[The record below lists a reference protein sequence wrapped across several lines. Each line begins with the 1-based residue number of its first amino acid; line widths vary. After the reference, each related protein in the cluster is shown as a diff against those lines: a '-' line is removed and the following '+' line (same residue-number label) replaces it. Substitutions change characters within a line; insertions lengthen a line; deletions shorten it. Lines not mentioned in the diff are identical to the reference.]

1 MYFLQFKLLKP
12 LTEINNISITQFN
25 SISFTENQSCLGR
38 WIFINC
44 YLWNSKILT
53 SINKNNYIIMNVLL
67 SKFTTKHNTA
77 PFSQIK
83 IEDYFPA
90 FQEGIALAKTE
101 IDAIVN
107 NPEAPTF
114 ENTVVAMDF
123 AGDILDRL
131 SSVFFNLNSAET
143 SDEMQKIAQE
153 VSPLLSEFGNDITLN
168 AALFAKIKTVYEQKE
183 NLNLTPEQTTLLD
196 KKYKSFSRNGANL
209 PEDKKDQLREIDK
222 ELSKL
227 SLQFGENVLAETNAF
242 ELHLTDEKD
251 LAGLPEGTIE
261 AARLLAKEKEKEGW
275 IFTLDHPSYVPF
287 LTYADNRELRKKM
300 AIAFGARSF
309 QNNEFDN
316 QENVL
321 KIAKLR
327 FERANLLGYKTHA
340 HFVLEERM
348 AQSPE
353 KVFTF
358 LNDLLAKAK
367 PAAQKEFA
375 ELAAFAKEL
384 DGIEQL
390 EKWDGAYYSEK
401 LKQQLFNLDDEKLKP
416 YFQLEKVLD
425 GAFTVAKKLYG
436 LTFTEVFDIDK
447 YHEEVTTYEVT
458 DAENN
463 LVSIFYADFFPRKGK
478 RNGAWMTSFKSQSKK
493 DGVNERPHISNV
505 CNFTKPT
512 ETKPSLLTFNEVTTL
527 FHEFGH
533 GLHGMLANTTYPSLS
548 GTSVFWDFVELPSQ
562 IMENWCYEPEAL
574 ALFANHYE
582 TGEIIPIEY
591 VQKIK
596 ESASF
601 QEGMATLR
609 QLSFGLLDMAWHG
622 QDPTSI
628 TDLKT
633 FETEQFANTQLYPDV
648 KENAMSTAFSHI
660 FQGGYS
666 SGYYSYKWAEVL
678 DADAFEYFQESGI
691 FNVEV
696 ATKFKEN
703 VLSKG
708 GTEHPMILYKRFR
721 GQEPKPEALL
731 KRAGLL

>member
-1 MYFLQFKLLKP
+1 MSVLTQYF
-12 LTEINNISITQFN
+12 N
-25 SISFTENQSCLGR
+25 
-38 WIFINC
+38 
-44 YLWNSKILT
+44 
-53 SINKNNYIIMNVLL
+53 
-67 SKFTTKHNTA
+67 TKHNTA

-83 IEDYFPA
+83 IEDYVPA
-90 FQEGIALAKTE
+90 FNEGIALAKAE
-101 IDAIVN
+101 IDTIVN
-107 NPEAPTF
+107 NPDAPTF

-123 AGDILDRL
+123 SGDILDRL
-131 SSVFFNLNSAET
+131 SSIFFNLNSAET
-143 SDEMQKIAQE
+143 NDEMQKIAQE

-168 AALFAKIKTVYEQKE
+168 AALFAKIKAVYDQKE
-183 NLNLTPEQTTLLD
+183 SLNLNPEQTTLLD

-251 LAGLPEGTIE
+251 LSGLPEGTIE
-261 AARLLAKEKEKEGW
+261 AARLLAKNQEKEGW

-300 AIAFGARSF
+300 AIAFGAKAF

-348 AQSPE
+348 AESPE
-353 KVFTF
+353 KVFSF

-375 ELAAFAKEL
+375 ELTAFAKEL

-425 GAFTVAKKLYG
+425 GAFTIAKKLYG

-447 YHEEVTTYEVT
+447 YHEEVTTYEVK

-478 RNGAWMTSFKSQSKK
+478 RNGAWMTSFKSQYVK

-533 GLHGMLANTTYPSLS
+533 GLHGMLADTVYPSLS
-548 GTSVFWDFVELPSQ
+548 GTSVYWDFVELPSQ

-601 QEGMATLR
+601 QEGLATLR

-622 QDPTSI
+622 QDPTNI
-628 TDLKT
+628 TDLKA
-633 FETEQFANTQLYPDV
+633 FETEQFANAQLYPDV

-678 DADAFEYFQESGI
+678 DADAFEYFHENGI
-691 FNVEV
+691 FNEEI
-696 ATKFKEN
+696 AKKFKDN

>member
-1 MYFLQFKLLKP
+1 M
-12 LTEINNISITQFN
+12 NI
-25 SISFTENQSCLGR
+25 
-38 WIFINC
+38 
-44 YLWNSKILT
+44 
-53 SINKNNYIIMNVLL
+53 LL
-67 SKFTTKHNTA
+67 SKFTNKHNTA

-90 FQEGIALAKTE
+90 FQEGIALAKAE

-123 AGDILDRL
+123 SGDILDRL

-143 SDEMQKIAQE
+143 NDEMQKIAQE

-168 AALFAKIKTVYEQKE
+168 AALFAKIKAVYDQKE
-183 NLNLTPEQTTLLD
+183 SLNLNPEQTTLLD

-209 PEDKKDQLREIDK
+209 AEDKKDKLRKIDK
-222 ELSKL
+222 ELSKV

-242 ELHLTDEKD
+242 ELHLTDKKD

-261 AARLLAKEKEKEGW
+261 AAQLLAKSQEKEGW
-275 IFTLDHPSYVPF
+275 IFTLDHPSYIPF

-327 FERANLLGYKTHA
+327 YERANLLGYKTHA

-348 AQSPE
+348 AQNPE
-353 KVFTF
+353 KVFSF

-375 ELAAFAKEL
+375 ELTAFAKEL
-384 DGIEQL
+384 DGIDQL

-416 YFQLEKVLD
+416 YFQLEKVLN

-478 RNGAWMTSFKSQSKK
+478 RNGAWMTSYKSQYKK

-533 GLHGMLANTTYPSLS
+533 GLHGMLANTVYPSLS

-582 TGEIIPIEY
+582 TREIIPIEY

-601 QEGMATLR
+601 QEGLATLR

-622 QDPTSI
+622 QDPTNI
-628 TDLKT
+628 HDLKT

-678 DADAFEYFQESGI
+678 DADAFEYFQEKGI
-691 FNVEV
+691 FNHEV
-696 ATKFKEN
+696 ATKFKDN

>member
-1 MYFLQFKLLKP
+1 MQEKEKH
-12 LTEINNISITQFN
+12 IMS
-25 SISFTENQSCLGR
+25 
-38 WIFINC
+38 
-44 YLWNSKILT
+44 ILT
-53 SINKNNYIIMNVLL
+53 QYFN
-67 SKFTTKHNTA
+67 TKYNTA

-83 IEDYFPA
+83 NEDYLPA
-90 FQEGIALAKTE
+90 FQEGIALAKAE

-107 NPEAPTF
+107 NSEKPTF
-114 ENTVVAMDF
+114 ENTIETLAF
-123 AGDILDRL
+123 SGNTLDRI
-131 SSVFFNLNSAET
+131 SSIFFNLNSAET

-153 VSPLLSEFGNDITLN
+153 VSPLLSEFGNDVRLN
-168 AALFAKIKTVYEQKE
+168 AALFAKVKAVYEQKE
-183 NLNLTPEQTTLLD
+183 TLNLNPEQTTLLD

-209 PEDKKDQLREIDK
+209 SDDKKTILREIGK

-227 SLQFGENVLAETNAF
+227 SLQFGENVLAETQAF
-242 ELHLTDEKD
+242 QMHLTDEKD

-261 AARLLAKEKEKEGW
+261 AAHSLAKSLEKKGW
-275 IFTLDHPSYVPF
+275 IFTLDHPSYIPF
-287 LTYADNRELRKKM
+287 VTYSDNRELRKKM
-300 AIAFGARSF
+300 AIAFGARAF

-316 QENVL
+316 QEIVL

-327 FERANLLGYKTHA
+327 FDRARVLGYATHA

-348 AQSPE
+348 AENPE
-353 KVFTF
+353 KVKTF
-358 LNDLLAKAK
+358 SNDLLAKAK

-375 ELAAFAKEL
+375 EITAFAKKL
-384 DGIEQL
+384 DGIDQL

-401 LKQQLFNLDDEKLKP
+401 LKQQLFNLDDETLKP

-425 GAFTVAKKLYG
+425 GAFTVAQKLYG
-436 LTFTEVFDIDK
+436 ITFEEIFDIDK
-447 YHEEVTTYEVT
+447 YHEEVKTYEVK
-458 DAENN
+458 DEDNQFVA
-463 LVSIFYADFFPRKGK
+463 IFYADFFPRKGK
-478 RNGAWMTSFKSQSKK
+478 RNGAWMTSYKSQYIK
-493 DGVNERPHISNV
+493 DGSNERPHISNV

-548 GTSVFWDFVELPSQ
+548 GTSVYWDFVELPSQ
-562 IMENWCYEPEAL
+562 IMENWCYEAEAL
-574 ALFANHYE
+574 ALFAYHYQTDE
-582 TGEIIPIEY
+582 MIPMEL

-601 QEGMATLR
+601 QEGMATMR
-609 QLSFGLLDMAWHG
+609 QLSFGLLDMGWHG
-622 QDPTSI
+622 QDPSNI
-628 TDLKT
+628 KDLKS
-633 FETEQFANTQLYPDV
+633 FEIEQFSATQLYPEV

-678 DADAFEYFQESGI
+678 DADAFAYFQEKGI
-691 FNVEV
+691 FNKEV

-721 GQEPKPEALL
+721 GQEPKPDALL
-731 KRAGLL
+731 KRAGLI